1 MVAPLGEKPA
11 PYLEAVLR
19 ELRHAENHLV
29 AEAPELARKVREFRV
44 RFRDRHWREIF
55 GG

>member
-11 PYLEAVLR
+11 PYLEAALR

-44 RFRDRHWREIF
+44 RFRYRHWREIF